1 MIKYYKIKNK
11 TKNRTQALKQKE
23 NMKTLRMR

>member
-1 MIKYYKIKNK
+1 MIKYYKIKTK